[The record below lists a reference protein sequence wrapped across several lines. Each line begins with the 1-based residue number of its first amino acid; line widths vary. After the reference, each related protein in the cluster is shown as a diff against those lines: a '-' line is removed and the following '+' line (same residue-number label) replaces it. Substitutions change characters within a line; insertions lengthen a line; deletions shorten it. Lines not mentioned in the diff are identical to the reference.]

1 MATILR
7 KQSKEKMME
16 VSSTIPGTI
25 AIIQA
30 GRCGTCTKV
39 VGRHDRDG
47 KKLSYLSNRF
57 QRKSPPSL
65 PINLL

>member
-7 KQSKEKMME
+7 KQSKEKMVE

-30 GRCGTCTKV
+30 RRCGTCTKV

-47 KKLSYLSNRF
+47 EKLSYPNNRF
-57 QRKSPPSL
+57 QKKSPPSL